1 MNHQQPLDLD
11 YPNLA
16 SCKIKLVGGSAATSR
31 PPVQLPR
38 AVRISAAEATGAD
51 GDGGDGTYDFSLEHS
66 ILKRKQEREQEQI
79 LHKATSR
86 DELQSATVNK
96 MKTVTGADEDV
107 CVAIL
112 NDHSFDLKQ
121 SVETFFL
128 QTK

>member
-38 AVRISAAEATGAD
+38 TVRISAAEAAASGG
-51 GDGGDGTYDFSLEHS
+51 GDDGTYDFSLEHS